1 MKKLLGY
8 VMVAGALLMAGGCQ
22 KEGSEVEV
30 PASVKT
36 TFSVQIP
43 MEPQTKDV
51 SKAEKTDIVY
61 YEVWDEAFQQRLFPY
76 EASQE
81 NFARVN
87 GCAAEVIIDLVQD
100 QKFNLVFW
108 TQNEA
113 CGAYSWNDLRKVNVD
128 YSKFTADQKDVYDAF
143 YSVEK
148 VVVDGSPKSVYLY
161 RPFAQVNFGASQ
173 MNSSLGKILLQGNTV
188 EISEVAGTFNTV
200 AGVGENPVKNVV
212 FSTKADFVEDKTIEV
227 DNSTLSWVAMNYLLV
242 SSTNVE
248 VTANFSTNFGNVR
261 HVVENVPVQRNFRT
275 NIVGDLFTTGASL
288 RIIVKPDFVKPEI
301 PPIEIN

>member
-1 MKKLLGY
+1 MKKLFAYIVLLG
-8 VMVAGALLMAGGCQ
+8 VSAFLCSCE
-22 KEGSEVEV
+22 KEMDCEGTAETTFNVQV
-30 PASVKT
+30 PAQQSLTRTV
-36 TFSVQIP
+36 SQG
-43 MEPQTKDV
+43 ENADV
-51 SKAEKTDIVY
+51 VY
-61 YEVWDEAFQQRLFPY
+61 YEVWDEDFAKRLFPY
-76 EASQE
+76 PGSGDNVAPIKGGSAS
-81 NFARVN
+81 
-87 GCAAEVIIDLVQD
+87 ITLDLVREQVY
-100 QKFNLVFW
+100 NIIFW
-108 TQNEA
+108 AQNSG
-113 CGAYSWNDLRKVNVD
+113 CGAYRWSDLKEVNVD

-143 YSVEK
+143 YSVER

-301 PPIEIN
+301 PPIEINQ